1 MTRKATTPPK
11 EITITPPRKKT
22 ITLLQERG
30 IRLSKENDDDD
41 DDDLKDSTISKRF
54 ESKEKHSLAD
64 CIEAADT
71 TLDNL

>member
-1 MTRKATTPPK
+1 
-11 EITITPPRKKT
+11 
-22 ITLLQERG
+22 LLQERG